1 MNAEVGFPQTTIFT
15 TSDGFEL
22 EAEFLLPAQIQ
33 AIAVLSHPHPL
44 YGGDMRN
51 NVIQSLFES
60 LPESSIGTLRYNFRG
75 AGVSEGTHGKGE
87 LERLDAEAAF
97 TYAGSLGDSIPIIS
111 VGYSFGADVS
121 LSTDHSNLAGW
132 VGIAAPLSLLKPQQM
147 PAGHDE
153 RPTLLLVPQHDQY
166 RSPDEA
172 ATISHSW
179 DSTSL
184 SIIDGG
190 DHFLMGS
197 SKPVSEA
204 TAAFVKKIIES

>member
-51 NVIQSLFES
+51 NIIQSLFES

-87 LERLDAEAAF
+87 LEKLDVEAAF
-97 TYAGSLGDSIPIIS
+97 SYAGSLGGSIPIIS

-190 DHFLMGS
+190 DHFLLGR

-204 TAAFVKKIIES
+204 TAAFVKKVIDS

>member
-121 LSTDHSNLAGW
+121 LSTDHSSLAGW

>member
-1 MNAEVGFPQTTIFT
+1 MNAEVGFPQITNFT
-15 TSDGFEL
+15 TSDGLEL
-22 EAEFLLPAQIQ
+22 EAEFLLPAKFK

-44 YGGDMRN
+44 YGGEMRN

-75 AGVSEGTHGKGE
+75 AGLSEGTHGQGE
-87 LERLDAEAAF
+87 LERLDAGAAF
-97 TYAGSLGDSIPIIS
+97 TYASSLGDSIPIIS

-132 VGIAAPLSLLKPQQM
+132 VGVAAPLALLKPQQM

-153 RPTLLLVPQHDQY
+153 RPTLLLVPENDQY

-172 ATISHSW
+172 ATISRPW
-179 DSTSL
+179 VSTSL

-190 DHFLMGS
+190 DHFLLGR
-197 SKPVSEA
+197 SKPVTDA
-204 TAAFVKKIIES
+204 TAAFVINIVDF

>member
-121 LSTDHSNLAGW
+121 LSTDHSSLAGW

-204 TAAFVKKIIES
+204 TAAFVKKIIDS

>member
-1 MNAEVGFPQTTIFT
+1 MNAEVGFPQNTSFT
-15 TSDGFEL
+15 TKDGLQL
-22 EAEFLLPAQIQ
+22 EAEFHLPANIK

-44 YGGDMRN
+44 HGGEMRN

-75 AGVSEGTHGKGE
+75 AGLSEGTHGQGE
-87 LERLDAEAAF
+87 SERLDAEGAF
-97 TYAGSLGDSIPIIS
+97 TYATSLDDSIPMIS

-132 VGIAAPLSLLKPQQM
+132 VGVAAPLALLKPQQM

-153 RPTLLLVPQHDQY
+153 RPTLLLVPEHDQY

-172 ATISHSW
+172 ETISHPW
-179 DSTSL
+179 ISTAV

-190 DHFLMGS
+190 DHFLMGRS
-197 SKPVSEA
+197 MPVSEA
-204 TAAFVKKIIES
+204 TAAFVKDIIGS